1 MPYYF
6 AYGSN
11 MDKKDF
17 KEWCQTKNKPFPK
30 WECIGMASLENY
42 EITFN
47 YYSYSR
53 RAGAAN
59 IIEKKGSFVYG
70 FLFKVSDEELEFL
83 RIKEGYPDSYEEI
96 KVDVKS
102 GMKVYSN
109 VITYKVTKNKE
120 LDHHVPPSKSYL
132 QLIIENGKNYGFP
145 EDYLIYLEGF
155 VTVG

>member
-11 MDKKDF
+11 MDEDDF

-30 WECIGMASLENY
+30 WECIGVASLENY

-47 YYSYSR
+47 YKSETR
-53 RAGAAN
+53 EAGTAN
-59 IIEKKGSFVYG
+59 IMEKRGSIVYG
-70 FLFKVSDEELEFL
+70 LLYIVN
-83 RIKEGYPDSYEEI
+83 KEGLDVIRKKEGHPYRYEEI

-102 GMKVYSN
+102 GMKVYSK

-120 LDHHVPPSKSYL
+120 LDHHVPPTKSYL
-132 QLIIENGKNYGFP
+132 QLIIENGKKYSFP
-145 EDYLIYLEGF
+145 EDYLNYLEGF